1 MYFIQLLT
9 TNIVNKPNNVFI
21 VNSTV
26 RLSLKL
32 CEVVSYLEPV
42 LVKEIMNSV
51 DSNHTDVAAL
61 NPVDVFMSTPLVQWI
76 HFLLNREIEL
86 EDLVDGVALNEIM
99 LQIDPRPTN
108 MKANRG
114 ARSDINLNIQ
124 NLTMLIKHIKS
135 YYEEV
140 QKQVI
145 VMSLPKVLQLVHNV
159 RTPEG
164 LAEMQKLL
172 LLVLGCA
179 VQCDQRERFVEKMKQ
194 LTYEGMEIMMNH
206 IKDITENTDKVLNL
220 QWEELV
226 EIPPEDLE
234 ELTRKMSLHIRSLV
248 SERDNQAMLITDV
261 TQERDYFQSQAGGG
275 NLIRRESLTS
285 PATRQHLMV
294 ELNDLKAKFRKAKQ
308 ELDEKIEQNID
319 LKAEIEEL
327 QTSIRDITQQKSI
340 LATDAR
346 ATRALRDE
354 NDILKER
361 ATKASKLEFELDILK
376 EKVKDVDFYKHRVDE
391 LRDDNKIL
399 HETKT
404 LVEEQLEE
412 TRTRLDGLM
421 ESEKRI
427 VELKRQLHE
436 MTQER
441 ENDQCRIQSLSEIVS
456 NLEFDKMQSMNESG
470 NLAYQLEQARGN
482 MDGGR
487 MSILDESQESAHNR
501 ALRLEKENKRLQALI
516 SKHKDESKT
525 SEITQASLLELEKE
539 NQRLSNRVQQLQEHI
554 NKEKQSVL
562 DFEQLSTDLTADRQ
576 RLEGLLETSR
586 ASSDRRVQEMEQEN
600 NHLVKT
606 IESLRERA
614 KIGANEKVKAI
625 EKENKVLSEL
635 VQDITTK
642 HHKLEYETKRLN
654 EKIHDMEDT
663 VQQAKE
669 INKENM
675 KLEKQNVHLEKT
687 VKQLE
692 LTCSKMDTVEQLASD
707 LEVENRQLKAQVQ
720 SLKQLTHQLQ
730 QLEDDKTSN
739 EIEITRLKRQVES
752 LKKTC
757 QKMANLEQ
765 DKLEAE
771 KNAMRFQQSLE
782 TMKAA
787 MKNSEKMEV
796 VQMELESELERVR
809 SQLEVHKERLVIRE
823 KEINEIEVENEE
835 LHTKVN
841 HLVVSNKRL
850 ESLES
855 ENDQLE
861 AENTRLVSTNKRL
874 TNEVQRVKNVVEIKT
889 TEFEESLEK
898 ITNLTR
904 HNKVLC
910 AETEELRV
918 TVTRLN
924 NTEVELKKLQTQQ
937 AIEKRTLTQ
946 LREDLVSEKLTSQQ
960 RLTQLESLNTELQK
974 IGLSQDELQ
983 NLDSA
988 DNDKRFKALES
999 KLDSTLKKS
1008 LQAKEEK
1015 IESLEARL
1023 KESVNLNNKL
1033 RSDIKGLKRDYE
1045 SMSQRLQ
1052 EEMVVVDGNQPK
1064 GGSRGSS
1071 GGEIFKIKDHLIS
1084 VERKNATLL
1093 ADNAAM
1099 KSSSQDL
1106 QSHVKSLQSQVS
1118 NLHRQQDRLQESN
1131 DSLQKQY
1138 AKLQVENSTLQSKCT
1153 SLIQQNAVA
1162 SSAQTNV
1169 ESTKAELNRKLM
1181 HITKEKQQLEKDNDD
1196 LTVLHERQTMELEGV
1211 MQDHQKLKQLCQQLR
1226 NDNKDLE
1233 TKYNESLM
1241 RSKQDLNLRK
1251 SETSLTSQDLEAL
1264 KEAHDKLNKS
1274 YKNVYAEYED
1284 LQSDHSTLKT
1294 AHNRMKIEYAKLE
1307 AETTDIKDHNQ
1318 QLDIA
1323 TAKLSNRCEVLMQ
1336 LKGNLE
1342 DENRHLLEQISRL
1355 MSQNEELLS
1364 QALEGKDQIYS
1375 EQKQYNERMQE
1386 IRRQKEK
1393 LEEKIMDLY
1402 RAPGHSPAKRKGFG
1416 TTIKKK
1422 FQSLGKNNDA
1432 RRRKDGLPP
1441 STSATTLTH
1450 YDSAKLASD
1459 TTSETALSSSASAAQ
1474 HDSASVG
1481 SNEWVEDTRRDSA
1494 TSKTRQMK
1502 RNMSLFNHLRRI
1514 YPAQNKGS
1522 YSFDGKTSG
1531 ESKETKRRS
1540 KLGQMA
1546 YSTNL
1551 LLCNQ
1556 RILLK
1561 IGDLSLPA
1569 FAVKEKE
1576 SPHAPRRANLDL
1588 SHNGEKISLK
1598 QFLKE
1603 DSTKHQGKPVPYK
1616 RSPDKQRPIRAASWT
1631 TPRRNK
1637 SPSWLEDEHTPPAP
1651 NTKRP
1656 PSLDL
1661 TSLVENPLKSSLSV
1675 SPKKS
1680 PRTPNS
1686 PAKSPTT
1693 LAVIKVQEKE
1703 DMSDNEKR
1711 NLKKETMVFVVR
1723 SHSDLGKAKT
1733 VDSPSV
1739 VLRSN
1744 VSPRQR
1750 PMSMNVKPE
1759 SPSGSMSAVQR
1770 LDTLVGS
1777 PSSGPHAVPRPA
1789 PRSSP
1794 NDATFRSSPGN
1805 VTLRSRSSGTLA
1817 NQQRRPTSAYSPF
1830 SSNSRAKISNEIF
1843 SREMTSTPISSK
1855 TVDGPSVSPIISG
1868 DSQTPKRR
1876 DVPPPDTPSAP
1887 SPIRRDVPP
1896 DMPVQPRRPRS
1907 VVPPSP
1913 TDQVRSQPRPAT
1925 PKRSTPEENEQ
1936 STLWYEYGCV

>member
-1 MYFIQLLT
+1 
-9 TNIVNKPNNVFI
+9 
-21 VNSTV
+21 
-26 RLSLKL
+26 
-32 CEVVSYLEPV
+32 
-42 LVKEIMNSV
+42 
-51 DSNHTDVAAL
+51 TDVAAL
-61 NPVDVFMSTPLVQWI
+61 NPVDVFMSTPLVQWVSSLI

-114 ARSDINLNIQ
+114 ARSDVNLNIQ
-124 NLTMLIKHIKS
+124 NLTMLLKHIKS

-194 LTYEGMEIMMNH
+194 LTYEGMETMMNH

-441 ENDQCRIQSLSEIVS
+441 ENDQCRIQSLTEIVS

-482 MDGGR
+482 MDDRIEKGGR

-625 EKENKVLSEL
+625 EKEKQVLSEL

-675 KLEKQNVHLEKT
+675 KLEKQNVDLEKT

-692 LTCSKMDTVEQLASD
+692 LTCSRMDTVEQLASD

-739 EIEITRLKRQVES
+739 EMEITRLKRQVES

-855 ENDQLE
+855 ENNQLE

-974 IGLSQDELQ
+974 IGISQDELQ
-983 NLDSA
+983 NLDTA

-1118 NLHRQQDRLQESN
+1118 NLHKQQDRLQESN

-1162 SSAQTNV
+1162 SSAQNNV

-1181 HITKEKQQLEKDNDD
+1181 LITKEKQQLEKDNDD

-1233 TKYNESLM
+1233 AKYNESLM
-1241 RSKQDLNLRK
+1241 RSKQDLN
-1251 SETSLTSQDLEAL
+1251 DLEAL
-1264 KEAHDKLNKS
+1264 KEAHDNPSLLDTKIKPEIFPELKVLHCNKNTRLNKS

-1402 RAPGHSPAKRKGFG
+1402 RAPGHSPAKRK
-1416 TTIKKK
+1416 
-1422 FQSLGKNNDA
+1422 
-1432 RRRKDGLPP
+1432 
-1441 STSATTLTH
+1441 
-1450 YDSAKLASD
+1450 
-1459 TTSETALSSSASAAQ
+1459 
-1474 HDSASVG
+1474 
-1481 SNEWVEDTRRDSA
+1481 
-1494 TSKTRQMK
+1494 
-1502 RNMSLFNHLRRI
+1502 
-1514 YPAQNKGS
+1514 
-1522 YSFDGKTSG
+1522 
-1531 ESKETKRRS
+1531 
-1540 KLGQMA
+1540 
-1546 YSTNL
+1546 
-1551 LLCNQ
+1551 
-1556 RILLK
+1556 
-1561 IGDLSLPA
+1561 
-1569 FAVKEKE
+1569 
-1576 SPHAPRRANLDL
+1576 
-1588 SHNGEKISLK
+1588 
-1598 QFLKE
+1598 
-1603 DSTKHQGKPVPYK
+1603 
-1616 RSPDKQRPIRAASWT
+1616 
-1631 TPRRNK
+1631 
-1637 SPSWLEDEHTPPAP
+1637 
-1651 NTKRP
+1651 
-1656 PSLDL
+1656 
-1661 TSLVENPLKSSLSV
+1661 
-1675 SPKKS
+1675 
-1680 PRTPNS
+1680 
-1686 PAKSPTT
+1686 
-1693 LAVIKVQEKE
+1693 
-1703 DMSDNEKR
+1703 
-1711 NLKKETMVFVVR
+1711 
-1723 SHSDLGKAKT
+1723 
-1733 VDSPSV
+1733 
-1739 VLRSN
+1739 
-1744 VSPRQR
+1744 
-1750 PMSMNVKPE
+1750 
-1759 SPSGSMSAVQR
+1759 
-1770 LDTLVGS
+1770 
-1777 PSSGPHAVPRPA
+1777 
-1789 PRSSP
+1789 
-1794 NDATFRSSPGN
+1794 
-1805 VTLRSRSSGTLA
+1805 
-1817 NQQRRPTSAYSPF
+1817 
-1830 SSNSRAKISNEIF
+1830 
-1843 SREMTSTPISSK
+1843 
-1855 TVDGPSVSPIISG
+1855 
-1868 DSQTPKRR
+1868 
-1876 DVPPPDTPSAP
+1876 
-1887 SPIRRDVPP
+1887 
-1896 DMPVQPRRPRS
+1896 
-1907 VVPPSP
+1907 
-1913 TDQVRSQPRPAT
+1913 
-1925 PKRSTPEENEQ
+1925 
-1936 STLWYEYGCV
+1936 